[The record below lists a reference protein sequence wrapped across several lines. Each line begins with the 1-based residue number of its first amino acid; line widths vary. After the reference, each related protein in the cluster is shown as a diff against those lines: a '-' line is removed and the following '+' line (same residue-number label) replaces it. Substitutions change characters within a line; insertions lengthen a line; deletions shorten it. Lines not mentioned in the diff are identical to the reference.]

1 MCSKL
6 LQGCFLL
13 MALTGCSVK
22 EDRSGCACQL
32 QVEVCCPP
40 GPQAVRLCLGGGP
53 EVTVERDT
61 VLVLSAPGPEVVLE
75 ATSGALPGPDGS
87 YRIAEGEEQPP
98 LYLFSTRVDTRGE
111 TATVKVRLRKEYCLL
126 QLGFRAPADC
136 GWPLGLR
143 VVGEVA
149 GCGPAGEPL
158 PGAFSV
164 ETAPDAA
171 GRAAVRLPRQR
182 DASLLLQLLYK
193 DRIVRTF
200 ALGEYILSA
209 GYDWEASSLE
219 DMAIEVD
226 IALTNLSLSGP
237 EDSSVEQIDVLV

>member
-6 LQGCFLL
+6 LQGVFWFL
-13 MALTGCSVK
+13 ALTACSVK

-61 VLVLSAPGPEVVLE
+61 VLILSAPGPEVVLE
-75 ATSGALPGPDGS
+75 ATSGALPGPDGC

-111 TATVKVRLRKEYCLL
+111 TAAVTVRLRKEYCLL
-126 QLGFRAPADC
+126 RLGFKAPADC
-136 GWPLGLR
+136 GLPLGLR

-149 GCGPAGEPL
+149 GCGPAGALL

-182 DASLLLQLLYK
+182 DASLLLQLLYQ
-193 DRIVRTF
+193 DRVMRTF
-200 ALGEYILSA
+200 ALGEYILAA
-209 GYDWEASSLE
+209 GFDWVAPSLQ
-219 DMAIEVD
+219 DMAVDID
-226 IALTNLSLSGP
+226 IALTNLSLSGEEEP
-237 EDSSVEQIDVLV
+237 LTEQIDVLI